1 MSPFPELHV
10 VATPARPR
18 GTDPTHGPDHPYVEE
33 VWLPVLGPA
42 AYVVWRHL
50 ARLATG
56 PDQRKISLTH
66 LAAATG
72 LGPPHAHQSP
82 INRALRRLAR
92 FGLVHLDGPRI
103 VVLAELPLITC
114 RQLARLDPAVQV
126 IHHQHRA
133 GTGLSA
139 S

>member
-1 MSPFPELHV
+1 MWSGVISPGWP
-10 VATPARPR
+10 
-18 GTDPTHGPDHPYVEE
+18 PDRTN
-33 VWLPVLGPA
+33 A
-42 AYVVWRHL
+42 
-50 ARLATG
+50 
-56 PDQRKISLTH
+56 KISLTH

-92 FGLVHLDGPRI
+92 FGLVHMDGPRI
-103 VVLAELPLITC
+103 VVRAELPLITC

-139 S
+139 G